1 MLNIHTPE
9 FKWCKRLQWWHE
21 FKKSITKDLQT
32 WKLSISFNGNHQWN
46 IVLFKCEID
55 EDIEHWMVDNETFDL
70 LFRFAAHVIW
80 KLETVSLRPKWVSQW
95 KLTVQQLQ
103 ERSRN
108 CVNVRV
114 LLFRIML
121 SRYYL
126 SYAAALSAG
135 SILQVK
141 FSLVWTTEIN
151 SIFDAR
157 QIEKKTILSILI
169 TIIIHFRRSIS
180 KYITLITRWFF
191 LR

>member
-1 MLNIHTPE
+1 MTWI
-9 FKWCKRLQWWHE
+9 
-21 FKKSITKDLQT
+21 KKTITKDLQT
-32 WKLSISFNGNHQWN
+32 WKLSIAFNGNHQWN

-157 QIEKKTILSILI
+157 QREKKQFFPFLSQLLYIFDEVSVNILP
-169 TIIIHFRRSIS
+169 
-180 KYITLITRWFF
+180 
-191 LR
+191 